1 MDETATAAL
10 LYRKILVP
18 CVDLASATASITAA
32 AALATVFDS
41 EMLVLHVVHPK
52 EYVDYAKEHI
62 HDRVTPLPVNALQSF
77 ERKLAPVLERFAAA
91 GAPAR
96 LYLETGDPGSKIC
109 EFAAAQGVDLLVMTR
124 RSLGFWDRLM
134 GGGSVTEYVLRHAP
148 CSLLIAQ

>member
-62 HDRVTPLPVNALQSF
+62 HDRVTPCLSTPCKASSASSHRCWSASPQLGRPPDF
-77 ERKLAPVLERFAAA
+77 TWRLAIREVKFASS
-91 GAPAR
+91 PR
-96 LYLETGDPGSKIC
+96 HREWIC
-109 EFAAAQGVDLLVMTR
+109 
-124 RSLGFWDRLM
+124 W
-134 GGGSVTEYVLRHAP
+134 
-148 CSLLIAQ
+148 